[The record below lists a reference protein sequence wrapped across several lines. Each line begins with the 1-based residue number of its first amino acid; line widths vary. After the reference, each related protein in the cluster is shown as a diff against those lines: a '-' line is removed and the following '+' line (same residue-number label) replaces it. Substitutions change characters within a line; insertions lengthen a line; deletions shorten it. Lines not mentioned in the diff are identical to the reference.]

1 MAKAPLLAPTF
12 TASLQLRSQLSP
24 TRHIAR
30 RQLQP
35 LFGAKPR
42 RQPRDQPRRAHHDQ
56 TRRGPTPTTGPTL
69 VVAMAT
75 EGGLQGVVRPR
86 QGRRPR
92 APRPLQAP
100 AHPPPPRGPP
110 PSSPPPG
117 ASAPAVA
124 PAVAAPSSPATPPRS

>member
-56 TRRGPTPTTGPTL
+56 TRRGPTPTAGPTL

-75 EGGLQGVVRPR
+75 EGVLQVVVGPR
-86 QGRRPR
+86 QVRRV
-92 APRPLQAP
+92 
-100 AHPPPPRGPP
+100 
-110 PSSPPPG
+110 
-117 ASAPAVA
+117 VA
-124 PAVAAPSSPATPPRS
+124 PKLRWTPKTGPLGMLN